1 MRNFKKF
8 LKFPK
13 KKKNLSFLIFQCFP
27 IRKTIKIRLRSVG
40 VGSCGLEGA
49 IESLLAGSWQG
60 LDDRESDFGVL
71 EIPRKRIVKLLKSL
85 K

>member
-1 MRNFKKF
+1 M
-8 LKFPK
+8 
-13 KKKNLSFLIFQCFP
+13 
-27 IRKTIKIRLRSVG
+27 G